1 MNTTVILQRQVRELK
16 EHLQDAVSL
25 AGKYKLHMGMIDQ
38 EELARL
44 DAKANGKAFNVKD
57 FDVADRNGEQ

>member
-1 MNTTVILQRQVRELK
+1 MTQTIALQRQVRELK
-16 EHLQDAVSL
+16 ENLQDAVSL

-44 DAKANGKAFNVKD
+44 DSKANGKVFNVKD

>member
-1 MNTTVILQRQVRELK
+1 MNAIVTLQRQVRELK
-16 EHLQDAVSL
+16 ENLQDAVAL
-25 AGKYKLHMGMIDQ
+25 AGKYKPNMGMIDQ

-44 DAKANGKAFNVKD
+44 DGKANGKAFNVKD